1 MAGKSIGALFKMELE
16 GRTISQDST
25 IEQAIHVFQST
36 NARSLLAQDSSGR
49 GVGIL
54 SEHDVV
60 KAFAEH
66 GDDVKD
72 KPVKNYMT
80 LDLVVAEH
88 DADLDY
94 VIKLMAEHNIR
105 HMPVVSPN
113 GKVVSFLNVMQI
125 LMAKLQSGKDDPE
138 KN

>member
-1 MAGKSIGALFKMELE
+1 MELE
-16 GRTISQDST
+16 GKTISQDAN

-36 NARSLLAQDSSGR
+36 NARSLLVQDSSGR

-72 KPVKNYMT
+72 KPVKIYMT
-80 LDLVVAEH
+80 LDLVVAEY

-105 HMPVVSPN
+105 HMPVVSPA

-125 LMAKLQSGKDDPE
+125 LLAKLETGKDSAKKE
-138 KN
+138 